1 LAFAKT
7 LKDMLTLFFQIIDI
21 LSFFIIVSFL
31 AHIDNDLTVM
41 KLNTMDNNNMLKKEY
56 IWLIFD

>member
-1 LAFAKT
+1 
-7 LKDMLTLFFQIIDI
+7 MLTLFFQIIDI

-41 KLNTMDNNNMLKKEY
+41 KLNTIDNYNMLKKEY